1 MPDESTTPDLVELT
15 RGVFASANR
24 KDFDTVLGLHA
35 LDAVWDL
42 SDAGLGS
49 FEGVEAIRSLL
60 KDWFGAF
67 EDYRVDLEEAVDFG
81 DGVIFVVV
89 NATGRPV
96 GMDASV
102 EQRRGWAVVWR
113 SGKVARAASYL
124 DLGQARAAA
133 ERLAE
138 ERG

>member
-1 MPDESTTPDLVELT
+1 MSQEPTTPDPAELS
-15 RGVFASANR
+15 RGLFASVSRTDLDA
-24 KDFDTVLGLHA
+24 LLHLHA
-35 LDAVWDL
+35 DDAVWDL
-42 SDAGLGS
+42 SDAGFGAL
-49 FEGVEAIRSLL
+49 EGVAAIRSFLA
-60 KDWFGAF
+60 DWFGAF

-133 ERLAE
+133 ERFAE
-138 ERG
+138 DRG